1 MDYRRSNAKGGTF
14 FFTVNLANRSSS
26 ILTDNVQ
33 LLRDSVSKVRAN
45 HHFTI
50 VAMVV
55 LPEHLHAIWT
65 LPIGDSNYPLR
76 WSLIKSGFSRALS
89 KSENINSSRKQK
101 RERGIWQ
108 RRYWEHQIRNA
119 EDLSRHIDYIHFNPV
134 KHGYTDTAVNWPYSS
149 IHRYIRQGVLPYNWS
164 VDLRGDYSVYGES
177 R

>member
-55 LPEHLHAIWT
+55 LPEHLHTIWT

-76 WSLIKSGFSRALS
+76 WSLIKSGFSRALG
-89 KSENINSSRKQK
+89 KTENINSSRKQK

>member
-1 MDYRRSNAKGGTF
+1 MHYRRSNTKGGTF

-26 ILTDNVQ
+26 ILTEHIQ
-33 LLRDSVSKVRAN
+33 LLRNSVSKVRTS

-65 LPIGDSNYPLR
+65 LPIGDCNYPLR
-76 WSLIKSGFSRALS
+76 WSLIKSGFSRALR
-89 KSENINSSRKQK
+89 KTETINSSRKQK

-108 RRYWEHQIRNA
+108 RRYWEHQIRNE
-119 EDLSRHIDYIHFNPV
+119 EDLARHIDYIHINPV
-134 KHGYTDTAVNWPYSS
+134 KHGYTDTAVKWPYSS

-164 VDLRGDYSVYGES
+164 VDLRGDHLGYGES
-177 R
+177 